1 MPSDPHQNVVVIRGG
16 TQKRTAYARVN
27 DVWRRGLEK
36 KGYRVITNA
45 GDAVDSAVYG
55 DFIIHHNYAMPF
67 SQARPPEKGKFI
79 AVRSWDF
86 GPFPRAWTAKINAE
100 FDQLWVHT
108 QWIRQQAI
116 AGGVEA
122 DRVRVVPHGV
132 DPAIFRAQGPRYP
145 LENPAG
151 LTFLFVGATV
161 YRKGI
166 DILLDAYVR
175 TFNSEDDVSLVI
187 KDHSGD
193 VFYRDISY
201 RDRIEE
207 LCRRPGAPAITL
219 IDRYLCENDLAA
231 LYRTCD
237 VAVFPYRAEGF
248 AIPILEAM
256 ACGTPVVAPK
266 FGACL
271 DYVEPE
277 CSFLVP
283 ARRIILPVGKELA
296 FNTLGFEESVEE
308 VDFCEVPVEVL
319 SKQLSDI
326 YSDTFRARNDWA
338 SRLERRVHEQLS
350 WETVIDQVI
359 ACLGELGESHRPVRF
374 Q

>member
-1 MPSDPHQNVVVIRGG
+1 MPSERYQSIVVIRGG
-16 TQKRTAYARVN
+16 TQKRSAYARVN
-27 DVWRRGLEK
+27 DAWRRGLAN
-36 KGYRVITNA
+36 KGYRVITS
-45 GDAVDSAVYG
+45 DSKAVEPGIDG
-55 DFIIHHNYAMPF
+55 DFTIHHDYEEPF
-67 SQARPPEKGKFI
+67 LQARPQKRGKFI
-79 AVRSWDF
+79 AVRTWDF
-86 GPFPRAWTAKINAE
+86 GPYPRAWAAKVNAE
-100 FDQLWVHT
+100 FDQLWVYT
-108 QWIRQQAI
+108 RWIRQQAI

-122 DRVRVVPHGV
+122 GRVRVVPLGV
-132 DPAIFRAQGPRYP
+132 DPAVFRAEGPRYP

-175 TFNSEDDVSLVI
+175 AFSSEDDVLLVI

-201 RDRIEE
+201 RDRIKE

-219 IDRYLCENDLAA
+219 IDRYLSEDDLAA

-248 AIPILEAM
+248 AIPIPQAM
-256 ACGTPVVAPK
+256 ACGTPIVAPR

-277 CSFLVP
+277 CSFLVS
-283 ARRIILPVGKELA
+283 ARRITLPVGKELA
-296 FNTLGFEESVEE
+296 INTLGFEESVEE

-326 YSDTFRARNDWA
+326 YSSNYRTRDDWVR
-338 SRLERRVHEQLS
+338 RLERRVHEQLS
-350 WETVIDQVI
+350 WDAVVDQII
-359 ACLGELGESHRPVRF
+359 ACLHELGDGHSPVGL